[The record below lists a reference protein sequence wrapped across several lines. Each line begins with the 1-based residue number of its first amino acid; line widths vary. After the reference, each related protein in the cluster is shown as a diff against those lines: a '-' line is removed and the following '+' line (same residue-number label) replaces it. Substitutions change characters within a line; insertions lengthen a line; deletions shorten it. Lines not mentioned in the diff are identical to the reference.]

1 MAIKTTNGFFNWLKS
16 KFYLK
21 TEIDSKLA
29 DKASTD
35 VASTSANGLMSSA
48 MVTKLNGIDEEADKT
63 TVDSAMSSTSTNP
76 VQNKVV
82 KAELDSLN
90 NNKANI
96 NHTHNDN
103 SGVIEV
109 DCSYGDVY
117 KFKKNGW
124 VVVVWQ
130 NLDLASIAKDT
141 WVTIAT
147 IGWSNQLGSNI
158 NYYGNFSIHNIDD
171 VKFIISPAGN
181 LRVTTLESTIN
192 TTLYGYIIYPTED

>member
-1 MAIKTTNGFFNWLKS
+1 M
-16 KFYLK
+16 
-21 TEIDSKLA
+21 
-29 DKASTD
+29 
-35 VASTSANGLMSSA
+35 
-48 MVTKLNGIDEEADKT
+48 
-63 TVDSAMSSTSTNP
+63 
-76 VQNKVV
+76 
-82 KAELDSLN
+82 
-90 NNKANI
+90 
-96 NHTHNDN
+96 
-103 SGVIEV
+103 

>member
-21 TEIDSKLA
+21 TEIDSQLA
-29 DKASTD
+29 GKASTS
-35 VASTSANGLMSSA
+35 VATTSANGLMSSTDK
-48 MVTKLNGIDEEADKT
+48 VKLDGVATGANKT

-90 NNKANI
+90 NNKANT

-103 SGVIEV
+103 SGLIEV

-124 VVVVWQ
+124 AVVVWQ
-130 NLDLASIAKDT
+130 DLDLTSANTGSWTTLAQT
-141 WVTIAT
+141 
-147 IGWSNQLGSNI
+147 GWSNTLASVNF
-158 NYYGNFSIHNIDD
+158 YGNFIH
-171 VKFIISPAGN
+171 KEGTASFIVSPAGN
-181 LRVTTLESTIN
+181 LRVTKN
-192 TTLYGYIIYPTED
+192 TGADNTGHYGYIIYPTED